1 MVVNKHE
8 LNSFSEDGK
17 EKRKRYLS
25 MSLKYE
31 VDDICGIDGIKAVFP
46 PNSTWCI
53 HDIDEN
59 ILLYLVIPWGLCT
72 SLAILW
78 YCVPYDKYDYF
89 GRQSC
94 SKKEIFW
101 LVLAQGFHLK
111 VSGN

>member
-31 VDDICGIDGIKAVFP
+31 VDDICGIDGINAVFP
-46 PNSTWCI
+46 PNSTWCT

-59 ILLYLVIPWGLCT
+59 ILLYLVIPSGCARAWPFYGIVFRMISMTTL
-72 SLAILW
+72 
-78 YCVPYDKYDYF
+78 VDKV
-89 GRQSC
+89 
-94 SKKEIFW
+94 
-101 LVLAQGFHLK
+101 VLRKQF
-111 VSGN
+111 SG